1 LLSEGGRT
9 KLNILY
15 INHYAGSDKHGMEF
29 RPFYLAKEWGKSGLS
44 TTIVAADYSHLR
56 KVNPK
61 VSCDFQEENV
71 DGITYCWVKT
81 VVYEGNGLSRVF
93 SMIQF
98 VSKLIFRAKLLV
110 NRYEPDV
117 VICSSTYPLDTY
129 AGQLIAKLS
138 GAKLIHEVHDLW
150 PLTPME
156 LGGYSKYHPWIK
168 GLAMAEKSAYKKSA
182 CVVSI
187 LPNVEEYVRGLG
199 IDTKVVH
206 IPNGVVLDGIEET
219 DGNGEIEKKVLM
231 LQQEGYF
238 VVGYAGGLSISNA
251 IMDLVEAAEL
261 LREQRIAFVIIGEG
275 IEKPALIRFKDDN
288 ELENVYFYDPIPK
301 CEIHG
306 TLSLMDALYVGGKR
320 SILYHYGLSANKIFD
335 YMLTGKPIINAYDT
349 NHSPLVYSGLSYRAE
364 PENPKSIADC
374 IYKVSLLTDDQREE
388 ICRVSKQYVVS
399 NHCYEA
405 LAESFSYELM

>member
-1 LLSEGGRT
+1 MLSEGGRT

-182 CVVSI
+182 CIISI

-206 IPNGVVLDGIEET
+206 IPNGVVLNSVEDSPKNKEIEE
-219 DGNGEIEKKVLM
+219 KVLS
-231 LQQEGYF
+231 LQEKGFF
-238 VVGYAGGLSISNA
+238 VVGYAGGLSVSNA
-251 IMDLVEAAEL
+251 MMDFVRAADL
-261 LREQRIAFVIIGEG
+261 LKSQRIAFLIIGDG
-275 IEKPALIRFKDDN
+275 IEKSALVQFKEDN
-288 ELENVYFYDPIPK
+288 CLENVHFYNPIPK
-301 CEIHG
+301 TEIHG
-306 TLSLMDALYVGGKR
+306 TLSLMDALYIGSKK
-320 SILYHYGLSANKIFD
+320 SNLYQYGVSANKIFD
-335 YMLTGKPIINAYDT
+335 YMLTGRPIIDAFDT
-349 NHSPLVYSGLSYRAE
+349 YHSPLNYSSVSYKAE
-364 PENPKSIADC
+364 PENPTSIADC
-374 IYKVSLLTDDQREE
+374 IEKVSRISREE
-388 ICRVSKQYVVS
+388 LEETCKKSVLYVTS
-399 NHCYEA
+399 YHGYEY
-405 LAESFSYELM
+405 LAKSFANEF

>member
-1 LLSEGGRT
+1 M
-9 KLNILY
+9 NILY

-29 RPFYLAKEWGKSGLS
+29 RPFYLAKEWAKGGLN

-56 KVNPK
+56 KVNPE

-81 VVYEGNGLSRVF
+81 VVYEGNGLSRVL

-98 VSKLIFRAKLLV
+98 VSKLIFGAKLLV

-168 GLAMAEKSAYKKSA
+168 VLARAEKSAYKKSA
-182 CVVSI
+182 CIISI
-187 LPNVEEYVRGLG
+187 LPNVEEYVRELG

-206 IPNGVVLDGIEET
+206 IPNGVVLRSVEDSHKNKEIEE
-219 DGNGEIEKKVLM
+219 KVLS
-231 LQQEGYF
+231 LREEGFF
-238 VVGYAGGLSISNA
+238 VVGYAGGLSVSNA
-251 IMDLVEAAEL
+251 MMDFVRAADL
-261 LREQRIAFVIIGEG
+261 LKQRRIAFLIIGDG
-275 IEKPALIRFKDDN
+275 IEKSALVQFKEDN
-288 ELENVYFYDPIPK
+288 CLENVHFYNPIPK
-301 CEIHG
+301 NEIHS
-306 TLSLMDALYVGGKR
+306 TLSLMDALYIGSKK
-320 SILYHYGLSANKIFD
+320 SNLYQYGVSANKIFD
-335 YMLTGKPIINAYDT
+335 YMLTGRPIIDAFDT
-349 NHSPLVYSGLSYRAE
+349 YHSPLNYSSVSYKAE
-364 PENPKSIADC
+364 PENPTSIADC
-374 IYKVSLLTDDQREE
+374 IEKVSRISREE
-388 ICRVSKQYVVS
+388 LEETCKKSVLYVTS
-399 NHCYEA
+399 YHGYEY
-405 LAESFSYELM
+405 LAKSFANEF

>member
-1 LLSEGGRT
+1 MLSEGGRT

-182 CVVSI
+182 CIISI

-206 IPNGVVLDGIEET
+206 IPNGVVLNSVEDSPKNKEIEE
-219 DGNGEIEKKVLM
+219 KVLS
-231 LQQEGYF
+231 LQEKGFF
-238 VVGYAGGLSISNA
+238 VVGYAGGLSVSNA
-251 IMDLVEAAEL
+251 MMDFVRAADL
-261 LREQRIAFVIIGEG
+261 LKSQRIAFLIIGDG
-275 IEKPALIRFKDDN
+275 IEKSALVQFKEDN
-288 ELENVYFYDPIPK
+288 CLENVHFYNPIPK
-301 CEIHG
+301 NEIHS
-306 TLSLMDALYVGGKR
+306 TLSLMDALYIGSKK
-320 SILYHYGLSANKIFD
+320 SNLYQYGVSANKIFD
-335 YMLTGKPIINAYDT
+335 YMLTGRPIIDAFDT
-349 NHSPLVYSGLSYRAE
+349 YHSPLNYSSVSYKAE
-364 PENPKSIADC
+364 PENPTSIADC
-374 IYKVSLLTDDQREE
+374 IEKVSRISREE
-388 ICRVSKQYVVS
+388 LEETCKKSVLYVTS
-399 NHCYEA
+399 YHGYEY
-405 LAESFSYELM
+405 LAKSFANEF

>member
-1 LLSEGGRT
+1 M
-9 KLNILY
+9 NILY

-29 RPFYLAKEWGKSGLS
+29 RPFYLAKEWAKGGLN

-56 KVNPK
+56 KVNPE

-81 VVYEGNGLSRVF
+81 VVYEGNGLSRVL

-98 VSKLIFRAKLLV
+98 VSKLIFGAKLLV

-182 CVVSI
+182 CIISI

-206 IPNGVVLDGIEET
+206 IPNGVVLNSVEDSPKNKEIEE
-219 DGNGEIEKKVLM
+219 KVLS
-231 LQQEGYF
+231 LQEKGFF
-238 VVGYAGGLSISNA
+238 VVGYAGGLSVSNA
-251 IMDLVEAAEL
+251 MMDFVRAADL
-261 LREQRIAFVIIGEG
+261 LKSQRIAFLIIGDG
-275 IEKPALIRFKDDN
+275 IEKSALVQFKEDN
-288 ELENVYFYDPIPK
+288 CLENVHFYNPIPK
-301 CEIHG
+301 NEIHS
-306 TLSLMDALYVGGKR
+306 TLSLMDALYIGSKK
-320 SILYHYGLSANKIFD
+320 SNLYQYGVSANKIFD
-335 YMLTGKPIINAYDT
+335 YMLTGKPIIDAFDT

-364 PENPKSIADC
+364 AENPLSIAEC
-374 IYKVSLLTDDQREE
+374 IRQVSLITNEQKEE
-388 ICRVSKQYVVS
+388 IHHCSIQYVAS
-399 NHCYEA
+399 KHCYEF
-405 LAESFSYELM
+405 LAKSFADEF

>member
-1 LLSEGGRT
+1 MLSEGGRT

-182 CVVSI
+182 CIISI

-206 IPNGVVLDGIEET
+206 IPNGVVLNSVEDSPKNKEIEE
-219 DGNGEIEKKVLM
+219 KVLS
-231 LQQEGYF
+231 LQEKGFF
-238 VVGYAGGLSISNA
+238 VVGYAGGLSVSNA
-251 IMDLVEAAEL
+251 MMDFVRAADL
-261 LREQRIAFVIIGEG
+261 LKSQRIAFLIIGDG
-275 IEKPALIRFKDDN
+275 IEKSALVQFKEDN
-288 ELENVYFYDPIPK
+288 CLENVHFYNPIPK
-301 CEIHG
+301 NEIHS
-306 TLSLMDALYVGGKR
+306 TLSLMDALYIGSKK
-320 SILYHYGLSANKIFD
+320 SNLYQYGVSANKIFD
-335 YMLTGKPIINAYDT
+335 YMLTGRPIIDALDT
-349 NHSPLVYSGLSYRAE
+349 YHSPLNYSSVSYKAE
-364 PENPKSIADC
+364 PENPTSIADC
-374 IYKVSLLTDDQREE
+374 IEKVSRISREE
-388 ICRVSKQYVVS
+388 LEETCKKSVLYVTS
-399 NHCYEA
+399 YHGYEY
-405 LAESFSYELM
+405 LAKSFANEF